1 MKKLAPNF
9 NPSENRIRQGLT
21 VEEFAFDQMDSTDG
35 IEGTDD
41 FSEPIEF
48 NEAKVAV
55 LVRVVL
61 ATGLTG
67 FEGQSILSLHWS
79 LVTHFLA

>member
-1 MKKLAPNF
+1 
-9 NPSENRIRQGLT
+9 
-21 VEEFAFDQMDSTDG
+21 MDSTDG

-67 FEGQSILSLHWS
+67 FEGQSILSLNWS
-79 LVTHFLA
+79 LVTHFWREKVT